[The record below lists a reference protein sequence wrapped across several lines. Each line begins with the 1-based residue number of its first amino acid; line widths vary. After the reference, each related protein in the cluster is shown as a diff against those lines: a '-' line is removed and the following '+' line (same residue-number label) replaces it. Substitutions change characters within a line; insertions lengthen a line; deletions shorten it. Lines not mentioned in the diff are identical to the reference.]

1 MNIAS
6 HTHAHRTT
14 HTRSD
19 DRIHCS
25 DTKTLRHSHTAF
37 EPFFSLKR
45 KKALLRGK
53 RLKKRKKALSRGKR
67 LKKIRA
73 PRHPSGG
80 PAGQFSRSKKVPPPR
95 LCPAKMR
102 GGSGRPRRDAWTGS
116 AGVSHTHKHM
126 HMMIVLH
133 HVVFHSHEQSALLP
147 HMNKVLCSCACM
159 GYYAGAV
166 QGVRR

>member
-53 RLKKRKKALSRGKR
+53 RLKKEKKGSFERKKAQKNPRSSASLRGPCGAIFAEQKSASATFVPRENARREWPSKEGCLDR
-67 LKKIRA
+67 L
-73 PRHPSGG
+73 
-80 PAGQFSRSKKVPPPR
+80 
-95 LCPAKMR
+95 
-102 GGSGRPRRDAWTGS
+102 RRCEP
-116 AGVSHTHKHM
+116 HTQAHAHDDSPTPCG
-126 HMMIVLH
+126 IP
-133 HVVFHSHEQSALLP
+133 FT
-147 HMNKVLCSCACM
+147 
-159 GYYAGAV
+159 
-166 QGVRR
+166 